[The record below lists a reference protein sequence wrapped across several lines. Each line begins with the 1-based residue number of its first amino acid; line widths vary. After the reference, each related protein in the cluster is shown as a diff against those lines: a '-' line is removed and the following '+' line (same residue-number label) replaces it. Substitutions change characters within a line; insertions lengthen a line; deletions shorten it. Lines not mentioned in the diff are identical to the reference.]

1 MNIWRSLEG
10 QAEVELLTADPS
22 GALDAIA
29 RADIPLT
36 RIFPAGELTVS
47 FQIQRS
53 QLQKLSKLAKKRGE
67 KLIVLRNIGLYFL
80 FQRFFRRRLLTVG
93 MAFLTALAL
102 LIPTRI
108 FFFQVSGN
116 VRIPAGRILAEAE
129 HQGLCFGVSR
139 RGIRSER
146 IKNGLLAAIPELKW
160 VGVNT
165 YGCVA
170 QIMVAEKTPQP
181 EAASPDLGIGHLV
194 SCLDGIVTD
203 VTVTRGTALCRPG
216 QAVSKGQTLIS
227 GLVDCGI
234 VQKGTAAQGEVT
246 AATERRL
253 SVVTPEN
260 RLRRGSIQKRG
271 CRWSLLLGK
280 KRINLWIGSGIWDT
294 RCGRIYEEYPLML
307 PGGFRLP
314 AALAAEKLTWSE
326 AWENV
331 VPEVQ
336 AQEQLSSFAADY
348 LKAAMLAGTVRQGQE
363 NLTRYNGSFRLNGNY
378 LCQEVIS
385 RRQWEQIGDTN
396 E

>member
-10 QAEVELLTADPS
+10 QVEVELLTADPS

-29 RADIPLT
+29 RANIPLT
-36 RIFPAGELTVS
+36 QIFPEEELAVS

-53 QLQKLSKLAKKRGE
+53 QLGKLSRLVQKRGE
-67 KLIVLRNIGLYFL
+67 KLTVLRNIGLYFL
-80 FQRFFRRRLLTVG
+80 FQRFFHRKILAAGLALLTV
-93 MAFLTALAL
+93 LAL
-102 LIPTRI
+102 LVPTRI

-116 VRIPAGRILAEAE
+116 VQIPAGRILAEAE

-139 RGIRSER
+139 RGIRSEK

-181 EAASPDLGIGHLV
+181 EAPPTDLGIGHLV

-203 VTVTRGTALCRPG
+203 VTVTCGTALCRPG

-246 AATERRL
+246 AVTERKL

-260 RLRRGSIQKRG
+260 RLRRGDIQKKG
-271 CRWSLLLGK
+271 YRWSLLLGK
-280 KRINLWIGSGIWDT
+280 KRIKLWIGSGIWDT
-294 RCGRIYEEYPLML
+294 RCGRMYEEYPLML

-314 AALAAEKLTWSE
+314 VALAAEKLTWSAASEE
-326 AWENV
+326 A
-331 VPEVQ
+331 VPEAQ
-336 AQEQLSSFAADY
+336 AREQMSAFAERY
-348 LKAAMLAGTVRQGQE
+348 LKAVMLGGTIRRGQE
-363 NLTRYNGSFRLNGNY
+363 NLTQNGGGFRLTGTY